1 MSSPTTGQ
9 LSNGPLTADKD
20 RESFCDDCG
29 ARITVTR
36 SVGEA
41 GHAPTCPRRKEAYTG
56 HAGRKEAPSGAS
68 REGSA

>member
-1 MSSPTTGQ
+1 MSGPTTGQ

-20 RESFCDDCG
+20 RESFCEKCG
-29 ARITVTR
+29 ARITVTQ

-56 HAGRKEAPSGAS
+56 LAGRKEAPTGAAK
-68 REGSA
+68 EGAA